1 MAPTRSAER
10 IARHGLV
17 TVAALAL
24 GACVQSPVR
33 EAGPQ
38 PVAWKAIASLPPPP
52 ADHGIAYGQE
62 PFQFGEL
69 RLPEGAGPHP
79 VAVVIHGGCWLAD
92 YDLRYITHLSAALA
106 RAGIAT
112 WTLEYRRIG
121 DEGGGW
127 PGTFEDLVQGSGHLE
142 ILAGDHALDLE
153 RVVFI
158 GHSAGGHLAL
168 WLAARHNLPPGT
180 PLHAPAPLEVR
191 GIVTLAGIT
200 DLRSYGAGDGGC
212 NAAVT
217 PLLGGA
223 VDEVPERYARASPI
237 ELLPLGVPQRLLVGA
252 LDPIVPL
259 GQAERYAE
267 RARAAGDDVQLWPI
281 EAAGHFDLVAPFA
294 RAWATVEGAVLDLL
308 AER

>member
-24 GACVQSPVR
+24 GACGQSPVR
-33 EAGPQ
+33 EVAPQ
-38 PVAWKAIASLPPPP
+38 PVAWKEIAGLPPPP
-52 ADHGIAYGQE
+52 ADHGIAYGQG

-92 YDLRYITHLSAALA
+92 YDLHYITHLSAALA

-121 DEGGGW
+121 NDGGGW
-127 PGTFEDLVQGSGHLE
+127 PGTFEDLVHGSGHLE
-142 ILAGDHALDLE
+142 ALARDYPLDLE

-180 PLHAPAPLEVR
+180 PLHAPAPLGVR

-212 NAAVT
+212 NTAVT
-217 PLLGGA
+217 PLLGGPA
-223 VDEVPERYARASPI
+223 DEAPERYAQASPI
-237 ELLPLGVPQRLLVGA
+237 ELLPLGVPQRLLVGG
-252 LDPIVPL
+252 LDPIVPPE
-259 GQAERYAE
+259 QAERYTE
-267 RARAAGDDVQLWPI
+267 RAQAAGDDVQVWPV

-294 RAWATVEGAVLDLL
+294 PAWATVERAVLDLL

>member
-1 MAPTRSAER
+1 MMLDRFVRREL
-10 IARHGLV
+10 IA
-17 TVAALAL
+17 VAALAL
-24 GACVQSPVR
+24 GACAQSPVR
-33 EAGPQ
+33 EAAPQ
-38 PVAWKAIASLPPPP
+38 PVAWKDIAALPPPP
-52 ADHGIAYGQE
+52 ADHAIAYGQG

-92 YDLRYITHLSAALA
+92 YDLHYITHLSAALA

-121 DEGGGW
+121 NDGGGW
-127 PGTFEDLVQGSGHLE
+127 PGTFEDLVHGSGHLE
-142 ILAGDHALDLE
+142 ALARDYPLDLE

-180 PLHAPAPLEVR
+180 PLHSPAPLGVR
-191 GIVTLAGIT
+191 GIVALAGIT

-217 PLLGGA
+217 PLLGGPA
-223 VDEVPERYARASPI
+223 DEAPERYAHASPI
-237 ELLPLGVPQRLLVGA
+237 ELLPLGMPQRLVVGL
-252 LDPIVPL
+252 LDPIVPFE
-259 GQAERYAE
+259 QAERYAE
-267 RARAAGDDVQLWPI
+267 RARAAGDDVQVWPV

-294 RAWATVEGAVLDLL
+294 PAWATVERAVLDLL
-308 AER
+308 AVR